1 MSPPPSAA
9 VVAVGDELLFGAT
22 VNTNGAWLS
31 RELSDLG
38 LSVCCQGVVG
48 DKKDQISA
56 VVGKA
61 LDEVELVIVTGGLGP
76 THDDLTRE
84 AVAELLGLPLDLN
97 EDLLGRLKQRFEAL
111 GYETPPQGSEA
122 MATIPRG
129 GRILTNPLG
138 AAPGLALEVSGDRL
152 CVLLPGIPREMRAI
166 FDGDL
171 TALLLDRFARR
182 LQPVVHRSIPTTGV
196 PESVL
201 AAEIAE
207 LIGED
212 LGPVSLAFLP
222 DLRGVRLRLSA
233 RAGPEDPEMAVAL
246 GHIERVEGDLEPVLR
261 GRRYFGETGDLAE
274 AVGQAL
280 LEEGSSLAVAESC
293 TGGLIAKRVT
303 DQPGSSRY
311 FLGGIVA
318 YANEI
323 KTDHLGVPPGVLR
336 DHGAVSREVAEAMA
350 SGVAA
355 ALGARFGIGITG
367 IAGPDGGTSER
378 PVGTVWYA
386 VFSDRETVAR
396 RASFLGGREDI
407 RERAAQAALNLLL
420 RVLEDRRP

>member
-1 MSPPPSAA
+1 M
-9 VVAVGDELLFGAT
+9 AVGDELLFGTT

-38 LSVCCQGVVG
+38 LGVVRQGVVG
-48 DKKDQISA
+48 DQKGQISA
-56 VVGKA
+56 VVERA

-76 THDDLTRE
+76 TPDDLTRE
-84 AVAELLGLPLDLN
+84 AVAELLGLSMDLN
-97 EDLLGRLKQRFEAL
+97 EDLLKGLKQRFEAR
-111 GYETPPQGSEA
+111 GFETPPQGSET
-122 MATIPRG
+122 MAAVPRG
-129 GRILTNPLG
+129 GRLLTNTLG
-138 AAPGLALEVSGDRL
+138 AAPGLALEVPGDRL

-171 TALLLDRFARR
+171 TSLLLDRFARR
-182 LQPVVHRSIPTTGV
+182 LQPVVHLTIPTTGV

-207 LIGED
+207 LLGED

-222 DLRGVRLRLSA
+222 DLRGVRLRLSS
-233 RAGPEDPEMAVAL
+233 RGGPEASEMAMAF
-246 GHIERVEGDLEPVLR
+246 GHIERIEGALEPILQ

-280 LEEGSSLAVAESC
+280 LEESSSMAVAESC
-293 TGGLIAKRVT
+293 TGGLVAKRVT

-318 YANEI
+318 YANTI
-323 KTDHLGVPPGVLR
+323 KTDLLGVSPGVLR
-336 DHGAVSREVAEAMA
+336 NHGAVSQEVAEAMA
-350 SGVAA
+350 RGVAEVF
-355 ALGARFGIGITG
+355 GATFGIGITG
-367 IAGPDGGTSER
+367 IAGPDGGTPDR

-386 VFSDRETVAR
+386 VFSPGETVAR
-396 RASFLGGREDI
+396 RDLFLGGREDI

-420 RVLEDRRP
+420 RVMEDRRP